1 MTTWTGLTVLT
12 CSIIEGSNWTR
23 IFVVVPRSFRTI
35 VSHGANCCCVVK
47 DNNRDSVVTEVPWW
61 TCFTEALSSLVLVGT
76 VLTSDFCIWTHR
88 TVMANWTTEIK
99 QYNSVFLCV
108 FFFFYQNQW
117 FLSCNNYALD
127 NIEFNWKLSCS
138 KLWKVHV
145 KSIAY

>member
-1 MTTWTGLTVLT
+1 
-12 CSIIEGSNWTR
+12 
-23 IFVVVPRSFRTI
+23 
-35 VSHGANCCCVVK
+35 
-47 DNNRDSVVTEVPWW
+47 
-61 TCFTEALSSLVLVGT
+61 LVLVGT

-127 NIEFNWKLSCS
+127 NLEFNWKLSCS